1 MKIYAFSGLGADQR
15 VFQYLTLNHEL
26 IVIDWI
32 SPIKNESLT
41 QYVLR
46 LSKVID
52 TTEEFCF
59 IGVSFG
65 GVVATEMSKLFKPK
79 RTILISSA
87 QTKHDLGVWVS
98 LLRKVNFIRFIPSR
112 LFDIPKPI
120 ARYLFGTENPDLL
133 HEILDDTDLEFAK
146 WAVDQMFR
154 WENIEIKDN
163 VTKIGGSKDKM
174 MPSRV
179 GSNSIIIEGGT
190 HFMIVDKAKE
200 VSTLINKIISVS
212 SVTCRVPRTK

>member
-15 VFQYLTLNHEL
+15 VFQYLTLDHVL

-32 SPIKNESLT
+32 PPFKNESLAK
-41 QYVLR
+41 YVLR

-65 GVVATEMSKLFKPK
+65 GLVATEMSKVIEPK

-87 QTKHDLGVWVS
+87 QTKHELGVWIS

-112 LFDIPKPI
+112 LFDLPKPI
-120 ARYLFGTENPDLL
+120 ARYLFDTKNPNLL
-133 HEILDDTDLEFAK
+133 NEILDDTDLEFAK
-146 WAVDQMFR
+146 WAVDQIFR
-154 WENIEIKDN
+154 WDNTEIKDN
-163 VTKIGGSKDKM
+163 VTKIGGSNDKM
-174 MPSRV
+174 MPSRA

-190 HFMIVDKAKE
+190 HFMIVDRAKE
-200 VSTLINKIISVS
+200 VSHLINKIIRVS
-212 SVTCRVPRTK
+212 GVTCRVPITE